1 MRSKMGWLQKL
12 QSGIEHW
19 IRSNA
24 FKALVVAVTKRQS
37 VVVGT

>member
-1 MRSKMGWLQKL
+1 MRSWMGGLQKP
-12 QSGIEHW
+12 QRGIEHGIW
-19 IRSNA
+19 GNA